1 MGRKKFSS
9 IVIIFMLVPLFS
21 TILTVTQAADVE
33 GVSITSD
40 SIAITPENP
49 IAGTPISI
57 KSTLNNSNTEVTE
70 VDVYFYKNTYESGNP
85 WKIQHLSLDASD
97 GIRGIKT
104 GSIYYVEAEDDAN
117 IEQFVKEYLINDQ
130 LDEYEIIVDKSVN
143 LKTDG
148 YTYYT

>member
-1 MGRKKFSS
+1 MTKYQVK
-9 IVIIFMLVPLFS
+9 VKLK
-21 TILTVTQAADVE
+21 E
-33 GVSITSD
+33 G
-40 SIAITPENP
+40 
-49 IAGTPISI
+49 I
-57 KSTLNNSNTEVTE
+57 KDIEAETLMTFV
-70 VDVYFYKNTYESGNP
+70 
-85 WKIQHLSLDASD
+85 DASD
-97 GIRGIKT
+97 GIRSIKT